1 MLAELVAPLEGL
13 ELARLIRT
21 SRTLYPLANGT
32 HILAFAILVGSIAVY
47 DITILRGISDRQ
59 LATAVLPVTWASFAA
74 TVLSGGLLFATR
86 ATHYAENPAFIF
98 KFGLVV
104 AAALNMLAFHRAIMP
119 MRASA
124 ALSLVLWA
132 STLMA
137 GRWIGFL

>member
-1 MLAELVAPLEGL
+1 MLAELVAPLESL

-21 SRTLYPLANGT
+21 SRTLYPLANGA

-47 DITILRGISDRQ
+47 DIAILRGISDRH
-59 LATAVLPVTWASFAA
+59 LASAALPVIWASFAA
-74 TVLSGGLLFATR
+74 TVLSGALLFATR
-86 ATHYAENPAFIF
+86 ATYYSGNPAFIF
-98 KFGLVV
+98 KLALIV
-104 AAALNMLAFHRAIMP
+104 AAALNLLAFRRAIMP

-124 ALSLVLWA
+124 ALSLFLWA